1 MTDNSLPN
9 PPPDHNDTFVAHL
22 VELRD
27 RLLRAMIVLVV
38 AFGVLC
44 VWPGPAAVYDFLAQ
58 PMIATLP
65 PGAKMIATGVITPFF
80 VPLKVTMM
88 AAFMLVLPYLLYQA
102 WAFIAP
108 GLYQHEQR
116 LALPIVAS
124 SVLLFFVG
132 VAFCYLFVFGN
143 VFKFIASFAPASIQ
157 VAPDIEQYLS
167 FVMTMFMAFG
177 LAFEVP
183 IVVVVLVLLGM
194 ISVAKLCEIRGYVA
208 IAVAVISAVVTPP
221 DVFSQLALGI
231 PMYILYELGILV
243 SRLIEKQK
251 SAPAT
256 DAD

>member
-1 MTDNSLPN
+1 MTDQN
-9 PPPDHNDTFVAHL
+9 PPDSPPEHNDTFVAHL

-27 RLLRAMIVLVV
+27 RLLRSVIVLIV
-38 AFGVLC
+38 AFAALC
-44 VWPGPAAVYDFLAQ
+44 VWPGPAAVYDFLAH

-88 AAFMLVLPYLLYQA
+88 AAFLLVLPYLLFQA

-108 GLYQHEQR
+108 GLYQHERR
-116 LALPIVAS
+116 LAFPIVSS
-124 SVLLFFVG
+124 SVILFFIG

-167 FVMTMFMAFG
+167 FVMTMFIAFG

-194 ISVAKLCEIRGYVA
+194 VSVAKLCEVRGYVA
-208 IAVAVISAVVTPP
+208 IAVSIISAVVTPP
-221 DVFSQLALGI
+221 DVFSQLSLGI

-243 SRLIEKQK
+243 SRVIEKQK
-251 SAPAT
+251 REPIT
-256 DAD
+256 D

>member
-1 MTDNSLPN
+1 MTDRTPSD
-9 PPPDHNDTFVAHL
+9 PPHNDTFVAHL

-27 RLLRAMIVLVV
+27 RLLRSMIVLIV
-38 AFGVLC
+38 AFGTLC
-44 VWPGPAAVYDFLAQ
+44 LWPGPAVVYDFLAQ
-58 PMIATLP
+58 PMVAALP
-65 PGAKMIATGVITPFF
+65 SGAKMIATGVITPFF

-108 GLYQHEQR
+108 GLYQHERR

-124 SVLLFFVG
+124 SVVLFFIG

-143 VFKFIASFAPASIQ
+143 VFKFIASFAPTSIQ

-167 FVMTMFMAFG
+167 FVMTMFIAFG

-194 ISVAKLCEIRGYVA
+194 ISVNKLCEIRGYVA
-208 IAVAVISAVVTPP
+208 IGAAVISAVVTPP

-251 SAPAT
+251 QAAT
-256 DAD
+256 IDE